1 MRIRRSAGVLAAAG
15 ALAGSLVLSGC
26 SGTGKE
32 STAAPSGGSVDMTV
46 AVISH
51 GAPGDA
57 FWDVVKSGAD
67 RAGKDL
73 GVKVDYNSDPDP
85 TRQSEL
91 IDNAVSQ
98 KVDGIVVSM
107 ANPDGVEDAV
117 KAAVKAGIPVVTIN
131 SGAEQSAAFGA
142 IAHVGQDEG
151 VAGRAVGDRL
161 NSEGQQGKVLCVIH
175 EAGNVGLEN
184 RCAGIAATYS
194 GQVENLQ
201 VDGTDSAQIG
211 DTLLSKLQSDPSV
224 GAVVTLNG
232 QVATAAVQAQQQA
245 GTKAQI
251 DTFDLSSDVT
261 TAIQKGTIG
270 FAVDQQP
277 YVQGYLGVQFLYLDK
292 INGNVVGGGQPV
304 LSGPAFVDKTNAAQ
318 VATYAKGGTR

>member
-1 MRIRRSAGVLAAAG
+1 MRIRRAAGVLAVAG
-15 ALAGSLVLSGC
+15 ALALTGC
-26 SGTGKE
+26 SGTGQQDRG
-32 STAAPSGGSVDMTV
+32 SDAGSVDMKV

-51 GAPGDA
+51 GAPGDS

-107 ANPDGVEDAV
+107 ANPDGLESSV
-117 KAAVKAGIPVVTIN
+117 KAAVAAGIPVVTIN
-131 SGAEQSAAFGA
+131 SGQDKSAAFGA
-142 IAHVGQDEG
+142 ITHVGQDET
-151 VAGRAVGDRL
+151 VAGQAVGTRL
-161 NSEGQQGKVLCVIH
+161 DDEGQTGKVLCVVH
-175 EAGNVGLEN
+175 EAGNVGLES
-184 RCAGIAATYS
+184 RCAGIADTYK

-201 VDGTDSAQIG
+201 VDGTDNAQIT
-211 DTLLSKLQSDPSV
+211 DTMQSKLKADPSV
-224 GAVVTLNG
+224 TAVVALNG
-232 QVATAAVQAQQQA
+232 QVAMAAVQAQQQA
-245 GTKAQI
+245 GSKAQI

-261 TAIQKGTIG
+261 TAIEQGKIG

-277 YVQGYLGVQFLYLDK
+277 YLQGYLGVQFLYLYK
-292 INGNVVGGGQPV
+292 ENGNVVGGGKPV
-304 LSGPAFVDKTNAAQ
+304 LSGPTFVTKDNAAQ
-318 VATYAKGGTR
+318 VAAFAKKGTR